1 MMAWRVTGSQ
11 FHMPYRLGRA
21 ADALQRAGQGAE
33 ALELVADA
41 ITATEH
47 VGEHWF
53 LSELHRLKGELLLG
67 SSSGEDVD
75 PEVCFQRALLVAQ
88 QQGTRLFELR
98 AAASLARLLAGQGQC
113 RQAHDLFAPVYG
125 WFTEGFETADLKDA
139 RALLVELGE

>member
-1 MMAWRVTGSQ
+1 
-11 FHMPYRLGRA
+11 
-21 ADALQRAGQGAE
+21 
-33 ALELVADA
+33 
-41 ITATEH
+41 

-98 AAASLARLLAGQGQC
+98 AGASLARLLAGEGQC
-113 RQAHDLFAPVYG
+113 RQAH
-125 WFTEGFETADLKDA
+125 EGADWRLRRQPRLLKQ
-139 RALLVELGE
+139 RQ